1 MLPGHTSAP
10 VAFDHDPV
18 MTTLSE
24 INAQGGLMQVSQD
37 LFIERLL
44 ARIPPTPPN
53 YEQIIGFNEAG
64 ILPEQDLT
72 ELEAGANRCA
82 IS

>member
-1 MLPGHTSAP
+1 MK
-10 VAFDHDPV
+10 
-18 MTTLSE
+18 TLAVE
-24 INAQGGLMQVSQD
+24 INTQGNILQVPQD
-37 LFIERLL
+37 LFLERML

-53 YEQIIGFNEAG
+53 YEQIIRFNEAG